1 MHNRTVHP
9 ISFIGLMLGAC
20 FVVSS
25 VRAEPPTSPSA
36 VEAPDAQAAPAA
48 SSSSAQSTSA
58 VSVKN
63 VSLADG
69 ATSADVSAE
78 EASSGVNR
86 PMLRTSVTLFAVPY
100 AITFITAM
108 AKSKETD
115 PTLYVPVAGPFI
127 ELGNDTS
134 PGNKVLLVG
143 SGVLQAVGLVGIVS
157 SFFVPESKTKN
168 WPLFGNRRVTVTP
181 VADRSDYHLVVRGRF

>member
-48 SSSSAQSTSA
+48 
-58 VSVKN
+58 
-63 VSLADG
+63 SLADG